1 MFSKEDILAMLR
13 NGTNPTDLAQEFAD
27 VLNESVAAYDQ
38 EKKDAEAELQ
48 KQMDWNTLV
57 ETFCNWAMK
66 YIPDIYNS
74 FEKEFNAMMDVS
86 ADDVIN
92 TCNEALKKTNLF
104 MDAMFP
110 KEEKKAAPAAGCSEA
125 HKTDH
130 SAEVSPEDLEALLRW
145 VQSNDF

>member
-27 VLNESVAAYDQ
+27 VLNESVAAYSQ

-48 KQMDWNTLV
+48 KQIDWNTLV
-57 ETFCNWAMK
+57 ETFCDWAMK

-110 KEEKKAAPAAGCSEA
+110 EEEKKAAPAAGRSEA

>member
-1 MFSKEDILAMLR
+1 MFTKEDILELLR

-27 VLNESVAAYDQ
+27 VLNESVAAYSQ
-38 EKKDAEAELQ
+38 EKKDKEAELQ
-48 KQMDWNTLV
+48 KQKDWDTLV

-66 YIPDIYNS
+66 YIPDIYS
-74 FEKEFNAMMDVS
+74 QFEKEFNEL
-86 ADDVIN
+86 ADTPVNDVIN

-110 KEEKKAAPAAGCSEA
+110 KEEKKAAPAAGRSEA
-125 HKTDH
+125 RKTDH

>member
-27 VLNESVAAYDQ
+27 VLDESVAAYDQ
-38 EKKDAEAELQ
+38 EKKDAEVELQ

-57 ETFCNWAMK
+57 ETFCDWAMK

-110 KEEKKAAPAAGCSEA
+110 KEEKKAAPAAGRSEA
-125 HKTDH
+125 RKTDH

-145 VQSNDF
+145 VQSNNF